1 MYGGQGGAVT
11 YPVKLL
17 IAEPDPRLKP
27 GMTAKATITTTTID
41 NALMV
46 PISAVQSDGTGG
58 SFVLVVT
65 DPETQET
72 AMRDVEMVASDGL
85 TAVVKGQVKAGDEI
99 VVSAGMGMGM
109 GSADSAMTGGD
120 GMSMSV
126 ADAGGSVVVG

>member
-1 MYGGQGGAVT
+1 MN
-11 YPVKLL
+11 
-17 IAEPDPRLKP
+17 I
-27 GMTAKATITTTTID
+27 TITTTTID

-99 VVSAGMGMGM
+99 VVSGGMGMGM